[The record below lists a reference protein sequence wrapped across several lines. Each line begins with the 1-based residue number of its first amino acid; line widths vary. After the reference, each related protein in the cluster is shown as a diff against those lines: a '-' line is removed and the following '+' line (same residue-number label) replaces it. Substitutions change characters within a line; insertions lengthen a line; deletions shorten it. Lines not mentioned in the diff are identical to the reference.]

1 MGNLQPHRVAVS
13 VKRGCL
19 HLPLLLKGR
28 FYNVCGG
35 NHSGPHC
42 RSWLCGVKSVVQ
54 SLLAGLP
61 VTRGSSGKTTKTG
74 FMFCV
79 RDDLDYAKEFLY
91 RH

>member
-35 NHSGPHC
+35 NPRG
-42 RSWLCGVKSVVQ
+42 LTVGAGSV
-54 SLLAGLP
+54 
-61 VTRGSSGKTTKTG
+61 
-74 FMFCV
+74 
-79 RDDLDYAKEFLY
+79 E
-91 RH
+91 